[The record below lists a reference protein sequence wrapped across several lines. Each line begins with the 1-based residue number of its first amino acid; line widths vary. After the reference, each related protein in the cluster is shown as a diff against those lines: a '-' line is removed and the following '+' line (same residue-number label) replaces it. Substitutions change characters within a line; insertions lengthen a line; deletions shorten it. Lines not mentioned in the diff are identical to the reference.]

1 MLDTQTILIL
11 VIIFLG
17 TFVNS
22 TLGFGLGL
30 IAMPLLAFIVDIKT
44 AAPLVALVATT
55 NALFIFLKNWHEV
68 NFKNI
73 WRMIVTSSLGIP
85 IGLYLLKGTGDA
97 IMKIG
102 LSVMIIVF
110 ALYSLI
116 GHGDR
121 TLKSDRTSY
130 LFGLLG
136 GILGGAYNM
145 GGPPII
151 IYGTLRQWPPV
162 TFRATLQSLFLP
174 ATIFIAIGHTVG
186 GLMTQPV
193 LISYLYCFPILV
205 FTTITG
211 GILNR
216 SIPTDRFNR
225 YVYMILILI
234 GSFLLYKSLP
244 FLVS

>member
-1 MLDTQTILIL
+1 MFDIQTVLIL
-11 VIIFLG
+11 VIIFLA

-55 NALFIFLKNWHEV
+55 TAFLIFLKNWRDV

-73 WRMIVTSSLGIP
+73 WKMIVMSSLGIP
-85 IGLYLLKGTGDA
+85 IGLFLLKGAGDG

-102 LSVMIIVF
+102 LSMMIIVF
-110 ALYSLI
+110 AVYSLI
-116 GHGDR
+116 GRGNR

-130 LFGLLG
+130 FLGLLG

-151 IYGTLRQWPPV
+151 IYGTMRQWPPL

-174 ATIFIAIGHTVG
+174 ATIFISIGHAVG
-186 GLMTQPV
+186 GLMTQSV
-193 LISYLYCFPILV
+193 LINYLYCIPILV

-225 YVYMILILI
+225 YVYLILILI
-234 GSFLLYKSLP
+234 GAFLLYKSLP
-244 FLVS
+244 F